1 MKHCHFFNNGKPCIY
16 EDIGCMFLH
25 EESDQCKFKNCINNL
40 CPFKHNHLSEEPE
53 IIDVEDT
60 ETENFTT
67 EENQCHICRMKL
79 QTKDLFYNHV
89 EIEHVEYFKGMM
101 EVLSRN
107 SNTFQEAE

>member
-1 MKHCHFFNNGKPCIY
+1 M
-16 EDIGCMFLH
+16 
-25 EESDQCKFKNCINNL
+25 NNL
-40 CPFKHNHLSEEPE
+40 CPFKHNHVSEEPE

-89 EIEHVEYFKGMM
+89 EIEHVEYFKGMTSGVSSAHGLAWLANVFLPILYPYM
-101 EVLSRN
+101 N
-107 SNTFQEAE
+107 I